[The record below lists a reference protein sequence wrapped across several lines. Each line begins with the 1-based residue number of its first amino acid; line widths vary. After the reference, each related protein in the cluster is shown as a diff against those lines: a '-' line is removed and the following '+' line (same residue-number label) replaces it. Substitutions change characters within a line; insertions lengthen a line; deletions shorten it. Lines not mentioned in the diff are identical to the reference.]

1 MQEITICNQSKGSK
15 FLSQIPMM
23 NFKPGLQQEGFVAI
37 QTKESPRMK
46 ACIKVLFYLF
56 RCFLR
61 FSTRISNV
69 PTSYLVSF
77 YCRNSNQISFLLKV
91 SKFRKQIDLF
101 SFEPKTER
109 NISALRFDQ

>member
-77 YCRNSNQISFLLKV
+77 LL
-91 SKFRKQIDLF
+91 SKFQPDIFPVTTFGAKKVF
-101 SFEPKTER
+101 
-109 NISALRFDQ
+109 